1 MPTQKIQAQ
10 NKPIE
15 DTALQD
21 TSVTDTS
28 VQNIK
33 SPWHPAFCAAFHLE
47 LEPMQEHLHFHSEYC
62 LGKEPMR
69 IDLLI
74 IKKDPDVQIPHNIGQ
89 IFRTH
94 NVVSYK
100 SPDDY
105 LSINDFYK
113 AYGYACFLQAD
124 TEKVCEIDP
133 QEITITYVCY
143 YYPKNL
149 IDHIAKEKHIYAKE
163 REPGIYDLKGASSV
177 IQLIVTSRLSPD
189 HNFWLSYLRK
199 NVKSEEEMETLLEH
213 YEANKDSPNCRAVID
228 RILRANLKWM
238 KEENNKML
246 DAVYEL
252 FKDEIDARWKQG
264 FASGEKRGFVNG
276 EKLGFANGEK
286 QGFTSGKAEGVK
298 LTKTVFRLS
307 SSGASTAEIA
317 AQCNISED
325 YVKEILN

>member
-1 MPTQKIQAQ
+1 
-10 NKPIE
+10 
-15 DTALQD
+15 
-21 TSVTDTS
+21 
-28 VQNIK
+28 
-33 SPWHPAFCAAFHLE
+33 
-47 LEPMQEHLHFHSEYC
+47 
-62 LGKEPMR
+62 MR

-74 IKKDPDVQIPHNIGQ
+74 IKKDPDVQIPQNIGQ

-124 TEKVCEIDP
+124 T
-133 QEITITYVCY
+133 Y
-143 YYPKNL
+143 
-149 IDHIAKEKHIYAKE
+149 
-163 REPGIYDLKGASSV
+163 SFV